1 MYSILGFLS
10 SFLLFILLLPYFL
23 RLLNSKM
30 IKSDQIKKIIKMLK
44 KIHRPAGMLLAVVA
58 LVHGYLALGSLRL
71 HTGTLLYVLMFITMA
86 FGAAFYAKK
95 KKQWLSL
102 HRALALGTIV
112 LLAVHYFFPSAVYYL
127 LK

>member
-1 MYSILGFLS
+1 
-10 SFLLFILLLPYFL
+10 
-23 RLLNSKM
+23 
-30 IKSDQIKKIIKMLK
+30 MLK

-58 LVHGYLALGSLRL
+58 LVHGYLALGALRL

-86 FGAAFYAKK
+86 LGAAFYAKK
-95 KKQWLSL
+95 KKQLLSL
-102 HRALALGTIV
+102 HRALALGTVV

>member
-10 SFLLFILLLPYFL
+10 SFLLLILLLPYLL
-23 RLLNSKM
+23 RVLNSKM
-30 IKSDQIKKIIKMLK
+30 IKSDQIKKIIKTLK

-86 FGAAFYAKK
+86 LGAAFYSKK
-95 KKQWLSL
+95 KKQLLSL
-102 HRALALGTIV
+102 HRALALGTVV